1 MRLGDGSFQYEVV
14 PNWEKLPEEYRWD
27 EVGGVGVDSKD
38 NVYVFNR
45 GPHPMIVFDKDGNFL
60 TSWGE
65 DFFIRAH
72 GLTVGPDDILY
83 CTDDADHT
91 VRKCTTEGE
100 VLMTIGVPKTPSPY
114 QSAKP
119 FNRCTHVALDPETQ
133 DIYVSDGYGN
143 SSIHK
148 FTAKGEHL
156 FSWGSAGTDPGQ
168 FNIPHNI
175 ITDKNGLVYVA
186 DRENMRVQIFD
197 KNGNFL
203 DQWNNMHRA
212 CALCIDKDQTIYL
225 GEIGSSGAVNRE
237 LPNIGPRVSIYETN
251 GDIITRLGTGYG
263 LDNGQFIAPHGIC
276 VDSKGNIYV
285 GEVTKTEMSHQFR
298 RDSWE
303 GPPPIKARSF
313 QKLARI

>member
-14 PNWEKLPEEYRWD
+14 PNWEKLPDEYRWD

-133 DIYVSDGYGN
+133 DIYVSMD
-143 SSIHK
+143 
-148 FTAKGEHL
+148 
-156 FSWGSAGTDPGQ
+156 
-168 FNIPHNI
+168 
-175 ITDKNGLVYVA
+175 
-186 DRENMRVQIFD
+186 M
-197 KNGNFL
+197 
-203 DQWNNMHRA
+203 
-212 CALCIDKDQTIYL
+212 
-225 GEIGSSGAVNRE
+225 EIQ
-237 LPNIGPRVSIYETN
+237 VSIN
-251 GDIITRLGTGYG
+251 L
-263 LDNGQFIAPHGIC
+263 QQK
-276 VDSKGNIYV
+276 VNIYFLGV
-285 GEVTKTEMSHQFR
+285 VQVLIRGNLIFHIILLQIKMDWFMLLIEKT
-298 RDSWE
+298 
-303 GPPPIKARSF
+303 
-313 QKLARI
+313 

>member
-143 SSIHK
+143 SSVHK

-156 FSWGSAGTDPGQ
+156 FSWGSAGTCLLYTSP
-168 FNIPHNI
+168 
-175 ITDKNGLVYVA
+175 
-186 DRENMRVQIFD
+186 
-197 KNGNFL
+197 
-203 DQWNNMHRA
+203 
-212 CALCIDKDQTIYL
+212 
-225 GEIGSSGAVNRE
+225 S
-237 LPNIGPRVSIYETN
+237 PR
-251 GDIITRLGTGYG
+251 D
-263 LDNGQFIAPHGIC
+263 
-276 VDSKGNIYV
+276 
-285 GEVTKTEMSHQFR
+285 
-298 RDSWE
+298 
-303 GPPPIKARSF
+303 
-313 QKLARI
+313 